1 MLEESIE
8 FAEQDFAERQLIE
21 ARTEAESILAA
32 TAKALSGDEAAALP
46 ADERAKIDETIVAL
60 KDAAAGQDYKLV
72 RRRIDELNQAT
83 MHLAEIVMNS
93 AISTALKGKSVGE
106 V

>member
-1 MLEESIE
+1 M
-8 FAEQDFAERQLIE
+8 
-21 ARTEAESILAA
+21 
-32 TAKALSGDEAAALP
+32 
-46 ADERAKIDETIVAL
+46 
-60 KDAAAGQDYKLV
+60 GQDYKLV